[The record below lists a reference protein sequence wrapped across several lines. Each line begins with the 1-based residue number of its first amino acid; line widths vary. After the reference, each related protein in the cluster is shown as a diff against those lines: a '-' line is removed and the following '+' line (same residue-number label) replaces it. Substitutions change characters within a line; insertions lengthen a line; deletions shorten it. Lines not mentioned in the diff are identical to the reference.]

1 MAFSGIFVCIY
12 VYFLVF
18 GITNIFVMAASYGFH
33 VIHPIITAKK
43 VSVFGVIPVLIFS
56 HSDGEIRS
64 ISPYSVPSAGKCRP
78 E

>member
-56 HSDGEIRS
+56 HSD
-64 ISPYSVPSAGKCRP
+64 
-78 E
+78 